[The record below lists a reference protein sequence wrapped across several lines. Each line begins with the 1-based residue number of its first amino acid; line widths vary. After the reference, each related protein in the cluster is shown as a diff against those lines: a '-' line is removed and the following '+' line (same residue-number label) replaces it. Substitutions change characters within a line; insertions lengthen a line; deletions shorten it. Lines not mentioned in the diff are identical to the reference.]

1 MLPFLLFWVDNP
13 VSAGVRTVTGDDSF
27 ATHLALWHG
36 VTPPFLVSLAVLVA
50 GVVFVVFF
58 RKRVFAALG
67 NKDLLPADGTEVLAW
82 LTRSLSNLG
91 KQLGSLADGFNPSR
105 HLFPLLAS
113 VTAMGL
119 CVILAT
125 DGIDGVTPAP
135 RAEGLDV
142 WWDLIPF
149 AIIAMSVLG
158 MVFTRSRLASAVL
171 LGTVGVGMTLQMFLL
186 GAPDVAMTQFLVESL
201 TVVVILVVLRYQP
214 RMFPE
219 TKARRKA
226 LASIFALIAGVVTF
240 FGVYGLTGRR
250 GRSELAEWYLTEG
263 GDVTGAD
270 NIVAVIIVEFRGF
283 DTLGELSVLGMAA
296 VVIAAVVSSMPRHL
310 FEAGTR
316 PRPFGQSQLNSIPLR
331 KAAALVAPVLV
342 VLSVLIFF
350 RGHTAPGGGFVAA
363 LVMATAFAINYLSR
377 GSDADVVKNFTPI
390 RLTGWGIIIAIS
402 SGFLGFIEGG
412 FMYAIHG
419 EIAGEHMT
427 TSLIFDF
434 GIYLAVL
441 GMVTAAINALGGYLR
456 PGMDLSDLDYSRDEA
471 DNPLPSIPA
480 PLAPENPV
488 DAHPEPINPAHDP
501 QPVITKEQ

>member
-1 MLPFLLFWVDNP
+1 
-13 VSAGVRTVTGDDSF
+13 
-27 ATHLALWHG
+27 
-36 VTPPFLVSLAVLVA
+36 
-50 GVVFVVFF
+50 
-58 RKRVFAALG
+58 
-67 NKDLLPADGTEVLAW
+67 
-82 LTRSLSNLG
+82 
-91 KQLGSLADGFNPSR
+91 
-105 HLFPLLAS
+105 
-113 VTAMGL
+113 MGL
-119 CVILAT
+119 CVIGLT

-270 NIVAVIIVEFRGF
+270 NIVAVIIVEFRGV

-377 GSDADVVKNFTPI
+377 GADADVVQNFTPI
-390 RLTGWGIIIAIS
+390 RLTGWGIIIAIA

-456 PGMDLSDLDYSRDEA
+456 PGMDLSDLDYTRDEA

-480 PLAPENPV
+480 PLEPENPV

-501 QPVITKEQ
+501 QPVITKEH